1 MSDIRNKGSA
11 DCGSVFVMHSSL
23 PGAAGPADEGPDAD
37 PAEPT
42 EAFVAQSVPV
52 STTEALL
59 PATVTDA
66 ALMCSDLTDVGVR
79 PLAM

>member
-11 DCGSVFVMHSSL
+11 DRGSVFVMHSSL
-23 PGAAGPADEGPDAD
+23 PGPAGPAEDPGADA
-37 PAEPT
+37 AEPT

-52 STTEALL
+52 STTEALP

-79 PLAM
+79 PLAT